1 MENTVK
7 FTTNYPYDIGDS
19 SFTNLSSLEEELCN
33 ERTSKRNQDL
43 VLIALRS
50 RNAVSRRD
58 DDTDDWGAN
67 DLDAKLE
74 WQLMI
79 SDPDLKSTLQS
90 RLCTFRQNRAFCDVA
105 IFVRENEVVAHKVVL
120 AAISP
125 VLLSKFS
132 EDEVKEGAEASSPPA
147 SVSSKIRNSLPMYE
161 LNFVDYESFIALVNY
176 AYTSKLVIS
185 NRKVADLYKTAYEL
199 EVHPVANACA
209 RYLADHLSIQSCIGI
224 RKHANFN
231 KDSYLVNRV
240 DKFIGENINKVINES
255 EEFSSLV
262 CIKARIIVPSS
273 YLTNKD
279 IGEVMNQKALEYFSQ
294 LSWVTDRRDLQ
305 VESLAEKKHML
316 YVDNHGSLQDC
327 VTLSDQ
333 TQVGACEIVKDYKRH
348 DGVMRC
354 GHNKVAIGPET
365 FEHHVDGAI
374 RLNGMNKKGIKYAS
388 NESLASVESGPSDVS
403 DEITTRLIV
412 TTEASTNFYVSVA
425 VLFRKLVRMSIQLT
439 EDDEIIREQIR
450 AASEANGTPVREVV
464 SNGHSDGS
472 TSPTDYGNYDSKQ
485 VTDAQHGSLLN
496 RLVSHTKATRIPLPQ
511 MKIGR
516 CSVGAVFV
524 EGRIIVCGGYNR
536 GECLKSVEQYDV
548 SQGKWTDLPNLLN
561 ERGRFDATVVN
572 RKIYAIAGSSNNSD
586 SNLVESFDPKEGKWQ
601 KVKNLR
607 VGRSHNGCTSL
618 DGKIYCIGGTS
629 EGQILRECEKYD
641 PETGEWEVVA
651 PLQVP
656 RSQAAVVTW
665 RGLVV
670 AVGGSDKWNI
680 LDSVEA
686 FDPKTDSWRN
696 LPKMRSG
703 RRGCA
708 VAVVRDSLY
717 AIGGHDGNG
726 SLASV
731 EILDHPN
738 GNWRPGPPLNTPRAN
753 TSAVVTA
760 GNVIYVV
767 GGFNANTFLPTMELL
782 ENESLGWRNWQQE
795 PDAVIKEDSDEETT
809 EPVVKP
815 EIKEPTVSN
824 A

>member
-1 MENTVK
+1 MENTVR
-7 FTTNYPYDIGDS
+7 FSTNYPYDVEDQ

-74 WQLMI
+74 WQLII

-105 IFVRENEVVAHKVVL
+105 IFVRENEIVAHKVVL
-120 AAISP
+120 AALSP
-125 VLLSKFS
+125 VLLEKFS
-132 EDEVKEGAEASSPPA
+132 DGEAKENGEASSPPA
-147 SVSSKIRNSLPMYE
+147 SLSSKIKNSSLPMYE
-161 LNFVDYESFIALVNY
+161 LNFVDYESFVALVNY
-176 AYTSKLVIS
+176 AYTSKLIIS

-199 EVHPVANACA
+199 EVHPIANACA

-231 KDSYLVNRV
+231 KDSYLVNRI
-240 DKFIGENINKVINES
+240 DKFIEENIEKIMNES
-255 EEFSSLV
+255 EEFSSL
-262 CIKARIIVPSS
+262 
-273 YLTNKD
+273 NKD
-279 IGEVMNQKALEYFSQ
+279 VGEVMNQKALEYFSQ
-294 LSWVTDRRDLQ
+294 ISWVTDRRDLQ
-305 VESLAEKKHML
+305 LESLAEKKHML
-316 YVDNHGSLQDC
+316 YIDGHGSVQDC
-327 VTLSDQ
+327 ITLSDQ

-348 DGVMRC
+348 DGVKRC

-365 FEHHVDGAI
+365 VEHHVDGAI
-374 RLNGMNKKGIKYAS
+374 RLSGMNKKGLKYAS

-412 TTEASTNFYVSVA
+412 TKEVSTKFYVSLA
-425 VLFRKLVRMSIQLT
+425 VLFRKLVRMIIQLT

-450 AASEANGTPVREVV
+450 AASEANGTPVREM
-464 SNGHSDGS
+464 SSTAHSDGS
-472 TSPTDYGNYDSKQ
+472 VSPIDLGNYDTKQ

-496 RLVSHTKATRIPLPQ
+496 RLVSQTKATRIPLPQ

-516 CSVGAVFV
+516 CSVGAVFL
-524 EGRIIVCGGYNR
+524 EGKIIVCGGYNR

-548 SQGKWTDLPNLLN
+548 SKGQWTDLPDLLI
-561 ERGRFDATVVN
+561 EHGRFDASIIN
-572 RKIYAIAGSSNNSD
+572 GKMYAIAGSSGNSD
-586 SNLVESFDPKEGKWQ
+586 SNKAECFDPKEGKWK
-601 KVKNLR
+601 KVKDLR
-607 VGRSHNGCTSL
+607 IGRSHNGCASL
-618 DGKIYCIGGTS
+618 DGKIYCIGGTT
-629 EGQILRECEKYD
+629 EAQILRECEKYD
-641 PETGEWEVVA
+641 PESDKWEMVA
-651 PLQVP
+651 PLQAP
-656 RSQAAVVTW
+656 RNQAAVISW

-670 AVGGSDKWNI
+670 AVGGSDKWNV

-686 FDPKTDSWRN
+686 YDPKLDSWKY
-696 LPKMRSG
+696 LPRMRAG

-717 AIGGHDGNG
+717 AIGGHDGNC
-726 SLASV
+726 SLTSV
-731 EILDHPN
+731 EILDHPT

-767 GGFNANTFLPTMELL
+767 GGFNAGTFLPTMELL

-795 PDAVIKEDSDEETT
+795 SGLTVKEDSDEESTGSGT
-809 EPVVKP
+809 KQEV
-815 EIKEPTVSN
+815 KEPTVSN
-824 A
+824 S